1 MKDNEGRAEPVN
13 TEITVRQLLEL
24 LSRHATLA
32 QHASPGE
39 NACTVN
45 SPCCVRLLPH

>member
-1 MKDNEGRAEPVN
+1 MKDNEGCAEPMN

-24 LSRHATLA
+24 LSQHATLTR
-32 QHASPGE
+32 HASPGE